1 MGMTRT
7 MITKRFT
14 FDAAHKLEHHDGKC
28 SQMHGHTYTLEIT
41 VEGVPLPVAPGF
53 PKSGMIVDF
62 GDLKQLVVDH
72 LLSKIDH
79 TVLNDAFSYTTAE
92 VMAQEIFTMLE
103 PAIAAITDIH
113 CIPALPPT
121 FEEILKVSA
130 PILRRVRLW
139 ETPDSYAEVI
149 VSAAAEGLFAFEK
162 MVVDLLE
169 ETLLKVE

>member
-1 MGMTRT
+1 MRT
-7 MITKRFT
+7 MVTKRFT
-14 FDAAHKLEHHDGKC
+14 FDAAHQLEHHDGKC

-41 VEGVPLPVAPGF
+41 VEGVPLPVAPGN

-79 TVLNDAFSYTTAE
+79 AVLNDAFHYTTAE

-103 PAIAAITDIH
+103 PAIADIH
-113 CIPALPPT
+113 YIPAVLHSFKGALEVPT
-121 FEEILKVSA
+121 
-130 PILRRVRLW
+130 PILHSVRLW

-149 VSAAAEGLFAFEK
+149 ANQATFER
-162 MVVDLLE
+162 MAVDVLE
-169 ETLLKVE
+169 ETLARLE

>member
-7 MITKRFT
+7 RTMVTKRFT

-41 VEGVPLPVAPGF
+41 VEGVPLPAASGN

-72 LLSKIDH
+72 LLSRIDH
-79 TVLNDAFSYTTAE
+79 AVLNDAFYYTTAE
-92 VMAQEIFTMLE
+92 VMAQEIFILLE
-103 PAIAAITDIH
+103 PAIADIH
-113 CIPALPPT
+113 YIPAALHSLEGAPEIPT
-121 FEEILKVSA
+121 PTLQ
-130 PILRRVRLW
+130 RVRLW

-149 VSAAAEGLFAFEK
+149 VSTADESLFAFEK
-162 MVVDLLE
+162 LVVALLG
-169 ETLLKVE
+169 ETLTRIE